1 MTKTKKELP
10 KHNYAVIVAGGSGT
24 RLWPLS
30 RRNLPKQMQKFI
42 SDKTLI
48 DETVNRLIDFVPA
61 ENIYVA
67 TTGNYGPKI
76 KEILP
81 MIPADNIII
90 EPVAR
95 GTTAAFALFATTIY
109 RKDKDARIF
118 SLASDHSVTDVEKF
132 QTTMLDAFNYV
143 TDHPKHIALVG
154 IKPTRP
160 DTGLGYIK
168 MKKTL
173 QEKPLVMSVDKFVE
187 KPSQEVAR
195 KYVESGEYY
204 WNAAYYCF
212 SAKTLIEAYKDADPT
227 ITDAIDSY
235 LASGDIQDFMKAPDK
250 VHEIEIIDSAKY
262 QLALIPADFSWS
274 DIGNWQ
280 ALHELL
286 SDLEGSSLI
295 THGSRHIDVN
305 STNCLIFS
313 HEEKLVAT
321 VGLDNLVVVETP
333 DVLLV
338 LNKEQPQ
345 EIKQL
350 LENLKA
356 NGLNQYL

>member
-1 MTKTKKELP
+1 MTKQLP
-10 KHNYAVIVAGGSGT
+10 KHNYVVIVAGGSGT

-30 RRNLPKQMQKFI
+30 RRNLPKQMQKFV

-48 DETVNRLIDFVPA
+48 DETVSRLLGFVPK
-61 ENIYVA
+61 ENIYVS
-67 TTGNYGPKI
+67 TTGNYGAKI

-81 MIPADNIII
+81 MIPADNIIV

-95 GTTAAFALFATTIY
+95 GTTAAFALFAETIY
-109 RKDKDARIF
+109 RRDPAAAIF
-118 SLASDHSVTDVEKF
+118 SLASDHSVTEVDKF
-132 QTTMLDAFNYV
+132 QITLMNAFNYIA
-143 TDHPKHIALVG
+143 DNPKDIALVG

-168 MKKTL
+168 SAKTL
-173 QEKPLVMSVDKFVE
+173 QAEPVVYAVDKFVE
-187 KPSQEVAR
+187 KPSFEVAQ

-212 SAKTLIEAYKDADPT
+212 KAKTLIEAYKNADPA
-227 ITDAIDSY
+227 ITDSIQKY
-235 LASGDIQDFMKAPDK
+235 LATGDIEDFMQAPNK
-250 VHEIEIIDSAKY
+250 VHEIEVINSAKY
-262 QLALIPADFSWS
+262 RLAVIPADFAWS

-280 ALHELL
+280 ALHDLL
-286 SDLEGSSLI
+286 ATLEGKSLI
-295 THGSRHIDVN
+295 AHGNRHIDVN

-313 HEEKLVAT
+313 SHEKLIAT
-321 VGLDNLVVVETP
+321 VGLNNIVVVETP

-350 LENLKA
+350 LENLKEQ
-356 NGLNQYL
+356 GLTEYL